1 MAAELSRRG
10 VRDHRRALAGWCVG
24 IIGYVALIASIAPSN
39 SLSQTQGRHCAS
51 VCLFLKQLIQ

>member
-24 IIGYVALIASIAPSN
+24 IIGYVALIASIASE
-39 SLSQTQGRHCAS
+39 
-51 VCLFLKQLIQ
+51 